1 MARCQSRC
9 CILFRTYARSRS
21 VKPSMST
28 NTPPLNTSTYSRL
41 IPGATLGVMLAL
53 HHWYAVTHKSV
64 YAVVVLLLTL
74 IAGFAAGGTVY
85 PPLFYAA
92 GAYGRHLPAYIKVIG
107 GLCAACGLATGFY
120 LLFVIYSF

>member
-1 MARCQSRC
+1 
-9 CILFRTYARSRS
+9 
-21 VKPSMST
+21 MSS
-28 NTPPLNTSTYSRL
+28 NTPPLNAPKNSRL
-41 IPGATLGVMLAL
+41 IPGATLGVMLVLLAL
-53 HHWYAVTHKSV
+53 HHWYAVTYKSV

-92 GAYGRHLPAYIKVIG
+92 GTHGRHLPAYIKVIS

-120 LLFVIYSF
+120 LL

>member
-1 MARCQSRC
+1 MCQRPGYLSS
-9 CILFRTYARSRS
+9 IQ
-21 VKPSMST
+21 
-28 NTPPLNTSTYSRL
+28 L
-41 IPGATLGVMLAL
+41 IFQFATLNSPVLERYFICRRDARQL
-53 HHWYAVTHKSV
+53 LLELLVAIKQHTNAVTHKSV

-107 GLCAACGLATGFY
+107 GLCAACGLAIGFY